1 MCGSSEKN
9 LYTLHPRICG
19 KLGWNLLGGSGREIF
34 FNSSM
39 YFRNFVMVMEN
50 KMKKLYDNNNDAD
63 GQQKNF
69 DQKSPLEPSA
79 EVS

>member
-1 MCGSSEKN
+1 
-9 LYTLHPRICG
+9 
-19 KLGWNLLGGSGREIF
+19 
-34 FNSSM
+34 M